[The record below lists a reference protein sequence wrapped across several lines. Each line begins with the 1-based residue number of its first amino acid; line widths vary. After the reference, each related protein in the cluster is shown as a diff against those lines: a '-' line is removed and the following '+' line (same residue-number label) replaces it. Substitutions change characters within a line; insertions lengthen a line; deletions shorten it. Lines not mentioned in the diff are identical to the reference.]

1 MDVSEH
7 SRYTPFRI
15 SLAEASLDN
24 YCINGNDMTEP
35 RAVAKEVDMSEQSK
49 QTLFRTNLEEANLAD
64 YCIDDD
70 DVDDRE
76 ERFSTKE
83 SATHAIVAVHNTDI
97 NGQTVKCSWGKESG
111 DPNNAQQTGQA
122 LSSATYPYYAA
133 AAAAAAAAA
142 GVAGVGGVGGVGG
155 AGQLGYWY
163 PPQSYPTTATQMQAG
178 GFLQGMQGYT
188 YGQFAGYQQAQY
200 MGMGMGVHAA
210 GTAAGWGQGLPG
222 GPQLPPHHATTV
234 TAPPGVQAAP
244 PPPPPPA
251 QMMAY
256 PMQQFQ
262 LADEDWLTPSLLV

>member
-1 MDVSEH
+1 MYANAKPLTFDEVYNQSSPTNCTVYCGGLTNGLTEELMQKTF
-7 SRYTPFRI
+7 SPFGSIQEIRVFKDKGYAFI
-15 SLAEASLDN
+15 
-24 YCINGNDMTEP
+24 
-35 RAVAKEVDMSEQSK
+35 
-49 QTLFRTNLEEANLAD
+49 
-64 YCIDDD
+64 
-70 DVDDRE
+70 
-76 ERFSTKE
+76 RFSTKE

-200 MGMGMGVHAA
+200 MGMGMGAVHAA

-262 LADEDWLTPSLLV
+262 SWAQ

>member
-1 MDVSEH
+1 MQKTFS
-7 SRYTPFRI
+7 PFGSIQEIRVFKDKGYAFI
-15 SLAEASLDN
+15 
-24 YCINGNDMTEP
+24 
-35 RAVAKEVDMSEQSK
+35 
-49 QTLFRTNLEEANLAD
+49 
-64 YCIDDD
+64 
-70 DVDDRE
+70 
-76 ERFSTKE
+76 RFSTKE

-200 MGMGMGVHAA
+200 MGMGMGAVHAA

-262 LADEDWLTPSLLV
+262 YFQHIHYYITIENNAFINLMEMEGKSARG